1 METNRSIY
9 WLDSLFLCDKMI
21 YKDSLESQMNKI
33 SKLIVLSFLIFVLYI
48 PVKRAFAI
56 MISMLFLVSSLYYYL
71 LEKYSLKENYEERRK
86 DSRRTFVGDLDY
98 IVNEEQREIYIPKR
112 QMHQITYQT
121 IVPLEYITSLTSS
134 NEVSVGNPNVLEKI
148 QPMENLYSQ
157 QDDSINPN
165 KSFLDFSD
173 GPSNFRR
180 TQLLPD
186 NTEIFRRT
194 NIDHLNLDPNTPIT
208 NFQEIDKMYNDK
220 MMDQRTNYEKQI
232 LELNRHKDEQNKI
245 APIHKNYRVKGQG
258 GPSFVSNY
266 RGPRGQM

>member
-1 METNRSIY
+1 
-9 WLDSLFLCDKMI
+9 
-21 YKDSLESQMNKI
+21 
-33 SKLIVLSFLIFVLYI
+33 
-48 PVKRAFAI
+48 
-56 MISMLFLVSSLYYYL
+56 MLFRSSDSKGKDDEIRFRTLHAATVSIIYDAAQKQKPTQARDL
-71 LEKYSLKENYEERRK
+71 LGNL
-86 DSRRTFVGDLDY
+86 
-98 IVNEEQREIYIPKR
+98 KR

-232 LELNRHKDEQNKI
+232 LQLNRHKDEQNKI